1 MFRQTETEGRK
12 IEEFVSCTQ
21 RHRNCWGFLH
31 FRCGERDEAKRCR
44 KEQGWDHDLE
54 TLRCSKLVTNARKTL
69 AKSSFVSIFTDLA
82 KWDLNRL
89 SLFREI
95 KHYIQFNLNP

>member
-1 MFRQTETEGRK
+1 MFRQTETKGRK
-12 IEEFVSCTQ
+12 IEEFVSFTQ

-54 TLRCSKLVTNARKTL
+54 TLRCSTLVTNARKTL
-69 AKSSFVSIFTDLA
+69 AKFFRVHIYRPGEMGPQSS
-82 KWDLNRL
+82 L
-89 SLFREI
+89 SLPRNKTLYSI
-95 KHYIQFNLNP
+95 